1 MLDYGGGALLQAP
14 LCPPDAIARGGI
26 IVTGQLAANV
36 HDVWAKKRVE
46 DGWRHGATR
55 NDQLKTN
62 PSLVPYDEL
71 PDSEKD
77 YDRVMVEQVIRAAV
91 ALGYR
96 IDALDSA
103 GRAGGGRP
111 AGHWLARL
119 RGGFSNRETTQT

>member
-1 MLDYGGGALLQAP
+1 MATYTPKPIDTSNVVLN
-14 LCPPDAIARGGI
+14 DAQRRL
-26 IVTGQLAANV
+26 VEQLAANV
-36 HDVWAKKRVE
+36 HDVWARKRVE
-46 DGWRHGATR
+46 DGWRHGASR
-55 NDQLKTN
+55 NDQIKTH

-96 IDALDSA
+96 IDALDPA
-103 GRAGGGRP
+103 GRAGRGRPP